1 MVSGIALVMVVYVF
15 GSKLRGVKPNVAC
28 VDTLA
33 SYLLYSYILDL
44 SLEFVELSHIFYAA
58 EEGIGL
64 ISTLITD
71 KLFLSFVVIQMIVGA
86 LLPLLLIVLTKT
98 FKPKSQVGLF
108 TLASILTLIGVFA
121 MRWNV
126 VIGGQLL
133 SKTLHGFSSYS
144 MPIFGAESLS
154 LALGILALPF
164 VILYILVRLLPP
176 WEVEAGG

>member
-1 MVSGIALVMVVYVF
+1 MVSGIALVMVIYVF
-15 GSKLRGVKPNVAC
+15 GSILRGVKPNIAC

-44 SLEFVELSHIFYAA
+44 SLEFVELGHIFYAA
-58 EEGIGL
+58 EEGIEL

-71 KLFLSFVVIQMIVGA
+71 KLFLSFVVIQMIAGA
-86 LLPLLLIVLTKT
+86 LLPILLIILTKI
-98 FKPKSQVGLF
+98 FKYRNQIGLY

-133 SKTLHGFSSYS
+133 SKTLYGFSNYS
-144 MPIFGAESLS
+144 MPIFGVESLT
-154 LALGILALPF
+154 LALGIIALPF
-164 VILYILVRLLPP
+164 VILYILTRLLPP
-176 WEVEAGG
+176 WVENNS